1 MPLHQHLAGS
11 AITFLNG
18 VSPAKYHRVFP
29 LAHRTYFT
37 GSSYTDKPALRGED
51 GGTLLGHVS
60 TSA

>member
-1 MPLHQHLAGS
+1 VPLHQHLAGS

-18 VSPAKYHRVFP
+18 VSPTKYHRVFP

-37 GSSYTDKPALRGED
+37 GSSYTDEHTLRGED
-51 GGTLLGHVS
+51 GGSLLGHAS